1 MTDCVDKR
9 KRIARV
15 PCTACTACTA
25 MLKLKPSKDIAK
37 KRVKA
42 DKFAAKRG
50 KAIVELLNTVT
61 VCRPLHKSL
70 PNTLSNY
77 ALKENSAL
85 TAAACSF
92 VFDESTKH
100 WNEAFAD
107 VGVVYEDFNKPITAA
122 DHQGI
127 AEILALL
134 LEVN

>member
-61 VCRPLHKSL
+61 VCSPLNKSL
-70 PNTLSNY
+70 PYPLSKC

-85 TAAACSF
+85 TAACSS
-92 VFDESTKH
+92 VFDESTRY
-100 WNEAFAD
+100 WNKAFAD
-107 VGVVYEDFNKPITAA
+107 VGVDYNEFIKPPPKA